1 MTLAATGAMSLGGP
15 TVGRSVNLE
24 LNLSGTAAITMND
37 FSPRILAEK
46 NTNRSQI
53 SMSDFY
59 SKDRNTAPVAL
70 SVSWA
75 TSQSGIIGSG
85 GWAISNQGR
94 TIRFNVEDDAFCV
107 DGGNPNT
114 QSGTA
119 TATIVTG
126 AQGYR
131 FVPTMVGFGEQEDPG
146 FDAMYLYFNGSQ
158 LVYARAPGGNLGCVT
173 SAPVVQVP
181 STIPFQTL
189 APNSSYSFVA
199 SFSTL
204 DALYHINCYYE
215 LNLAFYLP

>member
-1 MTLAATGAMSLGGP
+1 
-15 TVGRSVNLE
+15 
-24 LNLSGTAAITMND
+24 MND

-46 NTNRSQI
+46 NTTGSQI

-59 SKDRNTAPVAL
+59 SKDRNTAPVSLA
-70 SVSWA
+70 VSWA
-75 TSQSGIIGSG
+75 TSQSGLVSTG
-85 GWAISNQGR
+85 GWVVSNGGR
-94 TIRFNVEDDAFCV
+94 TIRFNVENSANC
-107 DGGNPNT
+107 GGPNSNT

-146 FDAMYLYFNGSQ
+146 YDAMYLYFNGSQ
-158 LVYARAPGGNLGCVT
+158 LVYAHAPGGNLGCAT
-173 SAPVVQVP
+173 SAAVVQEP

-189 APNSSYSFVA
+189 APNSTYSFVA
-199 SFSTL
+199 SFSTV
-204 DALYHINCYYE
+204 DELYHINSYYE

>member
-1 MTLAATGAMSLGGP
+1 MTLASSGAMALGGP

-24 LNLSGTAAITMND
+24 LNFSGTAPITMND

-59 SKDRNTAPVAL
+59 GKDRNTAPVAL
-70 SVSWA
+70 TLSWS
-75 TSQSGIIGSG
+75 TSQSGLVSTG

-94 TIRFNVEDDAFCV
+94 TIRFNVENDAFC
-107 DGGNPNT
+107 GGINPNT

-131 FVPTMVGFGEQEDPG
+131 FVPTMVGMGEQEDPG
-146 FDAMYLYFNGSQ
+146 YDAMYLYFNGSQ

-181 STIPFQTL
+181 SSIPFQTL

-199 SFSTL
+199 DFSTL
-204 DALYHINCYYE
+204 DELYHINCYYE